1 MEDFE
6 LDTDEKVT
14 GILSDAFMSVN
25 EAFVDNVPDYQ
36 HSGATCTAA
45 MLNGHRIYSANC
57 GDARAILVSKHRR
70 ITVLTN
76 DHKLEV
82 PSEKQRCLE

>member
-1 MEDFE
+1 MEDLE
-6 LDTDEKVT
+6 PDSDEKIT
-14 GILSDAFMSVN
+14 GILCDSFMSVN

-57 GDARAILVSKHRR
+57 GDARAILVNKHRK

-76 DHKLEV
+76 DHKV
-82 PSEKQRCLE
+82 DIPSEK